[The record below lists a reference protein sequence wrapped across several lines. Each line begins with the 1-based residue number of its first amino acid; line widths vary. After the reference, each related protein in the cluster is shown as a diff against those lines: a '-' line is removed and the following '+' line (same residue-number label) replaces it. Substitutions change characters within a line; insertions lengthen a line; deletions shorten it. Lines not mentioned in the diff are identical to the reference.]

1 MLIWISDDCDGKKQV
16 CQLATDK
23 PGDKAAALALM
34 ADVCKAMSEGADG
47 FEVRNKLVKEHLA
60 LHPQPKRTRRPRK
73 PRKPREPKGEALD
86 ANLEAPKQA
95 RKRPAADN
103 PSRAAKGCKVGTPL
117 AQPGPA
123 PSLAQLGPALSL
135 AQPGPAPSLAQP
147 VPPSLAQPAPPTP
160 LNFRRVVKSMMTL
173 PGL

>member
-16 CQLATDK
+16 CQLAADK
-23 PGDKAAALALM
+23 LGDKAAALALM

-60 LHPQPKRTRRPRK
+60 LHPQPKKTRRPRK
-73 PRKPREPKGEALD
+73 PRKPREPKGEALE
-86 ANLEAPKQA
+86 ANPEAPKQA

-103 PSRAAKGCKVGTPL
+103 PSRAVKGCKV

-123 PSLAQLGPALSL
+123 PSLAE
-135 AQPGPAPSLAQP
+135 PGPAPSLAQP
-147 VPPSLAQPAPPTP
+147 VPPSLAQPAPSTP
-160 LNFRRVVKSMMTL
+160 LNLRRVVKSMMTL
-173 PGL
+173 PEL